1 MESHVFFLITLKA
14 IQAIGQHTY
23 TWMYI
28 TYRKV
33 IDILKFIDN
42 DLWIFREGGFFS
54 SIAIVVVIFF
64 FPFSLIVLQILVLK
78 NLREE
83 GKKNTIY
90 WVWYEQE
97 ILLVVFMPI
106 YLAFPTRLQ
115 GRKGTFISDFREK
128 KSKLQ
133 GC

>member
-33 IDILKFIDN
+33 IDILKFTDN

-64 FPFSLIVLQILVLK
+64 SFFTHSFANPGVKKFK
-78 NLREE
+78 ERREE
-83 GKKNTIY
+83 KY
-90 WVWYEQE
+90 Y
-97 ILLVVFMPI
+97 LLS
-106 YLAFPTRLQ
+106 LTWAR
-115 GRKGTFISDFREK
+115 DFASCFYANLFSIPNKASR
-128 KSKLQ
+128 
-133 GC
+133 